1 MRETNDPGASPCSG
15 ELTAVVWLR
24 GGAEPRTG
32 SQYGKSQA
40 ASLGPSLNPAF
51 LTKYGYPERS
61 PEARKDRALNDR
73 HSISIA
79 VLSQDQDDVAL
90 INGTLRDGGHV
101 AHCHWIDRPSK
112 LDDTLAA
119 DQVELII
126 VNCDRYPE
134 GIRQI
139 IKQKDRF
146 NPEVPVIALRK
157 DADENTIQEAMRDG
171 ACDLVSIGLRNRLQS
186 VVTRELRALRA
197 ERALN
202 STIASASE
210 YKRQIRDYMQS
221 STAAIALA
229 HEGIVIEANDAWLRL
244 FKFATVDEV
253 KGLPLMD
260 SFDSQSHAAL
270 KGALNAAINGKW
282 AKDEK
287 LSVKPHLDV
296 GPRGDLEL
304 EFQRMDFD
312 SVPCVHVRIAP
323 QDDSNKEPTALVHD
337 ALKRDPTTLFYHRA
351 QFIERLGKRLKRKPK
366 SGLHVLAYVKIDKFA
381 EVQKKIGILESEQ
394 VLAQF
399 AEEMRKRM
407 HPRDVA
413 GRFEG
418 TSLMVLL
425 ERGNARDGQVWGRQ
439 LAKHISK
446 TTFDVGEKSAQ
457 ITCTVGVCAVTD
469 VFSNLEELVAAT
481 IDAYE
486 LGKAAGGNACFL
498 NESAH
503 EDTRQKEFDAIWVKR
518 LKSALID
525 DRFML
530 AQLPIA
536 GLRRDSI
543 EMYDLLVRMVDE
555 QGSPVLPSEF
565 IPAAERNNLM
575 KNVDR
580 WMIKAAID
588 FCEQSS
594 ADRVFV
600 RLSRQSIIDSSTI
613 GWIQREFDERKFDCS
628 RLVTQLPERD
638 AARHIKQTRNI
649 VNKLKKLGVGFA
661 LEHYGIEQERF
672 QILDILKPDYI
683 KVDGELMH
691 TLMTDTSMQKA
702 VQRIVAAAAKRN
714 IKSIA
719 ERVENANA
727 MAVLFQLGLDYMQ
740 GHYVHEPEVVL
751 QDKTDSVRKRTL
763 EELAAANTG

>member
-1 MRETNDPGASPCSG
+1 M
-15 ELTAVVWLR
+15 
-24 GGAEPRTG
+24 
-32 SQYGKSQA
+32 
-40 ASLGPSLNPAF
+40 
-51 LTKYGYPERS
+51 
-61 PEARKDRALNDR
+61 NDR

-79 VLSQDQDDVAL
+79 VLSQNQDDVAL
-90 INGTLRDGGHV
+90 INGTLRDGGHA
-101 AHCHWIDRPSK
+101 AHCHWIDRPGK

-119 DQVELII
+119 DRVELII

-134 GIRQI
+134 GIRRV

-157 DADENTIQEAMRDG
+157 QADENTIQEAMRDG

-202 STIASASE
+202 STIASAIE

-229 HEGIVIEANDAWLRL
+229 HEGIVIEANDAWLKL
-244 FKFATVDEV
+244 FKYASVDEV

-282 AKDEK
+282 ARDEK
-287 LSVKPHLDV
+287 LKVQPHLDI
-296 GPRGDLEL
+296 GQRSELEL

-323 QDDSNKEPTALVHD
+323 PDSSKQEPTALVHD

-351 QFIERLGKRLKRKPK
+351 QFIERLAKRLKRSPE

-381 EVQKKIGILESEQ
+381 EVQKKIGIIESEE

-425 ERGNARDGQVWGRQ
+425 ERGNARDGLVWGQQ
-439 LAKHISK
+439 LANHMSK

-457 ITCTVGVCAVTD
+457 ITCTVGACAVSD
-469 VFSNLEELVAAT
+469 VFGNLEELVAAT
-481 IDAYE
+481 VDAYR
-486 LGKAAGGNACFL
+486 LGKKAGGNTCFL

-503 EDTRQKEFDAIWVKR
+503 EDTKQKEFDAVWIKR
-518 LKSALID
+518 LKSALMD

-536 GLRRDSI
+536 GLRRNSI

-555 QGSPVLPSEF
+555 QGRPVLPSEF
-565 IPAAERNNLM
+565 LPAAVRNNTM
-575 KNVDR
+575 KNIDR

-600 RLSRQSIIDSSTI
+600 RLSRQSVVDKGTI
-613 GWIQREFDERKFDCS
+613 GWMQREFDERGFDCS
-628 RLVTQLPERD
+628 RLVMQLPERD
-638 AARHIKQTRNI
+638 AAWHITQTRDI
-649 VNKLKKLGVGFA
+649 VGKLKKLGVGFA
-661 LEHYGIEQERF
+661 LEHYGIDQERF
-672 QILDILKPDYI
+672 QMLDILKPDYI

-691 TLMTDTSMQKA
+691 TLMTDTAMQEA
-702 VQRIVAAAAKRN
+702 VQRIVNAATQRG

-740 GHYVHEPEVVL
+740 GHYVHAPEVVL

-763 EELAAANTG
+763 EELAAANAG